1 MPIKI
6 DGVEQIRD
14 FLTLDYCENSD
25 LFEFMSKY
33 AKNQTDRGLAPSQGK
48 GMLVK
53 DLTLLKSLYLQLING
68 ISALHQAE
76 YAHMDIKL
84 ENILISKEGVLKFCD
99 FGFSMP
105 AQNFVNKKMGTQA
118 YMAPEIYNAFE
129 MPCKAMPTDVFSLG
143 VLFFMMAFGAPPFQS
158 AEFSDGYYS
167 YLKLRPGNT
176 DFFRFHPHTRA
187 LYGRGQIPVSFMNM
201 ILSMLMADPN

>member
-1 MPIKI
+1 MPIRI
-6 DGVEQIRD
+6 DGVIQKRD

-33 AKNQTDRGLAPSQGK
+33 AKNQADRGLHLSQGK

-53 DLTLLKSLYLQLING
+53 DLPLLKSLYLQLIEG
-68 ISALHQAE
+68 ISALHKNG

-105 AQNFVNKKMGTQA
+105 ANQFVTKKMGTQA
-118 YMAPEIYNAFE
+118 YMAPEIYKACE
-129 MPCKAMPTDVFSLG
+129 MPCKALPTDVFSLG
-143 VLFFMMAFGAPPFQS
+143 VLFFMMAFGAPPF
-158 AEFSDGYYS
+158 
-167 YLKLRPGNT
+167 
-176 DFFRFHPHTRA
+176 
-187 LYGRGQIPVSFMNM
+187 
-201 ILSMLMADPN
+201 